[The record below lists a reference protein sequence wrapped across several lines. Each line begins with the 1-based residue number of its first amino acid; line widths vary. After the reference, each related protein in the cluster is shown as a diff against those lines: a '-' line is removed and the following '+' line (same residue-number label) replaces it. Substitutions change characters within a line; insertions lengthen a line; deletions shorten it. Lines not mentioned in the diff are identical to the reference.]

1 MSRQVPFDRPLSDED
16 REYLHA
22 RGLHARVEQMDADFP
37 PDGEESAAEVTGDED
52 TGDTGGEPRPDWE
65 SMTKDQLLAEIDRVN
80 SEYEVDPPLAKDG
93 TKSDVLARLTEWWD
107 KE

>member
-1 MSRQVPFDRPLSDED
+1 MTRQVDFTQPLSDAD

-22 RGLHARVEQMDADFP
+22 RGLHARVEQMDEDFP
-37 PDGEESAAEVTGDED
+37 PPDVSGDED
-52 TGDTGGEPRPDWE
+52 VEAPESSGDTRPDWE
-65 SMTKDQLLAEIDRVN
+65 SMTKDQLLAEVDRVN

-93 TKSDVLARLTEWWD
+93 TKADVLARLAEWWD